1 MKLKQVIDL
10 VDGIEPNGYGYDVKT
25 TWINEVE
32 GMVQTD
38 VMLRA
43 IEDIDVY
50 DWTDDQQTVLL
61 VKPPHDKLYRFY
73 LQAMIQLANAEY
85 DRYQNTM
92 TVFNAVWGEFVR
104 WFSRTVYPAGREAVW
119 RGYYV
124 SAYGIAVAHG
134 YSGTEAEW
142 LASLKGDPGDPVELR
157 YHGAA
162 LEWKYSSE
170 ETWTELLDL
179 TDLRTQVENDT
190 IDDVN
195 AAKSAAQSAATAAA
209 GSASAAASSAS
220 GAASSAAS
228 AASSAED
235 AETAQTAAETAQE
248 AAETAQTGAEAS
260 ALAAEGSASAAAG
273 SANAA
278 AGSADAAE
286 TAQIAAE
293 AAQAE
298 AEYARDDVAEMITQ
312 MGNVPVVKGNSFA
325 ATGTGVTQTLS
336 KVNIKTGAET
346 SETVPMPVS
355 NGESAGLMTPE
366 QVEAIEELESRV
378 GGLENQNVRLSYTA
392 SGTPTAAEIRAFVID
407 AGYTDTTKWASIGV
421 VVSAT
426 NHIWRYYA
434 NTATWTDIGLDTV
447 QQASSS
453 VKGIVQGSSTGG
465 KVFVEADGTMSLN
478 GYDALTSGISN
489 LQSGKMDKVNPTGSG
504 YMTVG
509 TRLSGST
516 GGDGSLAVGE
526 DLTASG
532 EGSVAIGYQA
542 QATGKGAFAQGGRAN
557 AFGDF
562 AVALGT
568 RVTGNRSTEA
578 SGVCSFAHGD
588 SNLASGRG
596 AHAEGYIS
604 TASGT
609 HAHAEGRMTVASG
622 AMAHA
627 EGVHT
632 IAAKPVQHTAGLA
645 NVEDTGSV
653 AGHYPAPAGSY
664 IEIVGNGVID
674 ANGDVTKRSNARAL
688 DWDGNERLHGD
699 LYVGCNDD
707 STGGSKVATEAS
719 LNSGLAT
726 KQNTLTFDTA
736 PTAGSSNPV
745 TSGGV
750 YADIRSEPT
759 LLWTNPDLAYHEEH
773 GGELPR
779 FPEQDVALNLNPYRF
794 VMVISGRRVSDY
806 AVNLRVSNIAIV
818 GESGCIIARV
828 GNQYAMERH
837 FLVSKTNIH
846 FYNGN
851 YTRDGDDGV
860 CIPLKIYGI
869 Q

>member
-25 TWINEVE
+25 AWINEAE

-43 IEDIDVY
+43 IEDIDQY
-50 DWTDDQQTVLL
+50 TWTDDQQTVLL

-134 YSGTEAEW
+134 YSGTETEW

-195 AAKSAAQSAATAAA
+195 AAKSAAQSAAIAAA
-209 GSASAAASSAS
+209 GSASAADSSAS

-260 ALAAEGSASAAAG
+260 ALSAAGSASDAAG

-286 TAQIAAE
+286 TARIAAE
-293 AAQAE
+293 EAQAE

-325 ATGTGVTQTLS
+325 ATGTGVTQTLN

-346 SETVPMPVS
+346 SETVPMPIA

-366 QVEAIEELESRV
+366 QVAAIEALESRV

-392 SGTPTAAEIRAFVID
+392 SGTPTAAEIRAFVIA
-407 AGYTDTTKWASIGV
+407 AGYTDTDKWASIGV

-426 NHIWRYYA
+426 NHIWRYYS
-434 NTATWTDIGLDTV
+434 NTQTWTDIGIDTV
-447 QQASSS
+447 QQASQS
-453 VKGIVQGSSTGG
+453 VKGIVLGSSTNG

-478 GYDALTSGISN
+478 GYDALVSGISN
-489 LQSGKMDKVNPTGSG
+489 LQSG
-504 YMTVG
+504 
-509 TRLSGST
+509 
-516 GGDGSLAVGE
+516 
-526 DLTASG
+526 
-532 EGSVAIGYQA
+532 
-542 QATGKGAFAQGGRAN
+542 
-557 AFGDF
+557 
-562 AVALGT
+562 
-568 RVTGNRSTEA
+568 
-578 SGVCSFAHGD
+578 
-588 SNLASGRG
+588 
-596 AHAEGYIS
+596 
-604 TASGT
+604 
-609 HAHAEGRMTVASG
+609 
-622 AMAHA
+622 
-627 EGVHT
+627 
-632 IAAKPVQHTAGLA
+632 
-645 NVEDTGSV
+645 
-653 AGHYPAPAGSY
+653 
-664 IEIVGNGVID
+664 
-674 ANGDVTKRSNARAL
+674 
-688 DWDGNERLHGD
+688 
-699 LYVGCNDD
+699 
-707 STGGSKVATEAS
+707 
-719 LNSGLAT
+719 LAT
-726 KQNTLTFDTA
+726 KQNILTFDTA
-736 PTAGSSNPV
+736 PTAGSTNPV

-750 YADIRSEPT
+750 FTAIKLMSVAVEEIWENPNPTEVFSAKTLEIDLSKYDLVLICGAAAANGIVAGTGGGVSGLCYVGGTGAIIGGRPGESYICSRTFVCTTSSITFSGGRST
-759 LLWTNPDLAYHEEH
+759 YNNSGSDL
-773 GGELPR
+773 
-779 FPEQDVALNLNPYRF
+779 
-794 VMVISGRRVSDY
+794 Y
-806 AVNLRVSNIAIV
+806 AVPI
-818 GESGCIIARV
+818 
-828 GNQYAMERH
+828 
-837 FLVSKTNIH
+837 
-846 FYNGN
+846 
-851 YTRDGDDGV
+851 
-860 CIPLKIYGI
+860 KIYGI
-869 Q
+869 KFGASNITAQR